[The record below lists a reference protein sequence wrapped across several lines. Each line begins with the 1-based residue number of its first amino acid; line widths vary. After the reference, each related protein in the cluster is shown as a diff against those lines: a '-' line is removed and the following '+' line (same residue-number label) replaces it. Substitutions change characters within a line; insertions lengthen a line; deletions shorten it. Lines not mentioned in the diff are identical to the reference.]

1 MDDFLAAW
9 ELFGDAWLVG
19 LLLAAL
25 LPIGGIVLV
34 LRQQVFLAAAIG
46 QTSTLGIAL
55 AIFLGLG
62 AHDAPGHSHPET
74 WALGFALAAGG
85 LTAVTALRALSQGG
99 AAMEARA
106 GWMFLLGGSLSMLLL
121 AERPHGLQEVHRL
134 QLSSLLGASPADVWI
149 CLVALAIV
157 GIFVLVG
164 GRRLLLWALDPPTA
178 RVLGMACGRWDVAVG
193 CWLGLVSG
201 FAIHATGLLFVFGLT
216 ILPVLFAAQLCRSL
230 GAVLVVAPAS
240 AVVATAMALVVA
252 HRADLPPGQVA
263 VALLAGLVLLAR
275 LIRRGFEPLRWRHS
289 SSAR

>member
-1 MDDFLAAW
+1 MADFLAAW
-9 ELFGDAWLVG
+9 ELFGDAWTVG

-34 LRQQVFLAAAIG
+34 LRRQVFLAAAIG

-62 AHDAPGHSHPET
+62 AHEAPGHAHAET
-74 WALGFALAAGG
+74 WALGFALVAGV

-106 GWMFLLGGSLSMLLL
+106 GWMFLLGGSASMLLL
-121 AERPHGLQEVHRL
+121 AERPHGLQEVQRL

-149 CLVALAIV
+149 CAVVLAVIAAVVIAL
-157 GIFVLVG
+157 
-164 GRRLLLWALDPPTA
+164 GRRLLLWAIDPTTA

-193 CWLGLVSG
+193 GWLGLVSG

-216 ILPVLFAAQLCRSL
+216 ILPVLFAAQVCRRL
-230 GAVLVVAPAS
+230 GAVLVVAPMTGLL
-240 AVVATAMALVVA
+240 ATAVALAVA
-252 HRADLPPGQVA
+252 HLGDLPPGQVA
-263 VALLAGLVLLAR
+263 VALLAGAVLLAR
-275 LIRRGFEPLRWRHS
+275 LIRRGFEPLRWRHRS
-289 SSAR
+289 RAR